1 MALETIYKTVN
12 DNGEYSC
19 GDIGISK
26 EEWFELLKDPE
37 AKPYHDTLFCFL
49 REPEHAAT
57 CVTVAQKYGLSP
69 KHYNAK
75 ITNFAKWV
83 QKKLNRFK
91 VIGTDGKNTYW
102 CIPMQKGW
110 YVKQDFKW
118 QLRDELVEALQL
130 YLLKALELNFRSR
143 EPFNGFEE
151 KSHV

>member
-12 DNGEYSC
+12 NNGEYSC
-19 GDIGISK
+19 DDIKISA
-26 EEWFELLKDPE
+26 EEWFELLKNPDS
-37 AKPYHDTLFCFL
+37 KPYHDTLFCFL

-57 CVTVAQKYGLSP
+57 CATVANKYGLSP

-91 VIGTDGKNTYW
+91 VIGTDGNNTYW
-102 CIPMQKGW
+102 CIPMQRGW

-118 QLRDELVEALQL
+118 QLRDELVDALRN
-130 YLLKALELNFRSR
+130 Y
-143 EPFNGFEE
+143 
-151 KSHV
+151 